1 MGKRSKARSDPKR
14 RPRKKP
20 APKRRAAPKVK
31 ARSRPPAAADETAIA
46 RPSRELNDAR
56 DQLVAMSEVL
66 HAISRSK
73 FELSA
78 VLESVAEAAA
88 RLCRADGA
96 VIFQLDGGLYR
107 FAAGYSLVPAYLEIE
122 RQSIIAPGPGTVVGR
137 AAITRQVI
145 RIDDLLSDPLYEQKE
160 ESKVEGYRS
169 MIGVPL
175 MRDGE
180 PVVVIGLGRR
190 RIDPFGDREI
200 ELATTFAAQ
209 AMIAIENAR
218 LLNELRQSLEQQTAT
233 SEVLQAISRTP
244 GDLAPVFATML
255 EKATRICQAEFAAL
269 YRLEGDGLRL
279 TATYDVPPTFAEA
292 EGTVFRPAPGGAL
305 DEVLNTGRTAHV
317 SDLAAT
323 RSYIERHP
331 RAVEA
336 VEIAGIRTTLGVP
349 MVKDNDLIGIIGL
362 FRQQV
367 RPFNDKQ
374 IELVTDFAAQA
385 VIAIENARLL
395 NELRQ
400 RTDDLA
406 HIARI
411 ADGHSGSAARLSAGR
426 FSICRRCWSSSRNR
440 GATVCGQTR
449 RHLSPG
455 KQ

>member
-1 MGKRSKARSDPKR
+1 MAKRSKARSDPKR

-20 APKRRAAPKVK
+20 APKRRAAPKVE
-31 ARSRPPAAADETAIA
+31 ARSSRPAAADETAIA

-160 ESKVEGYRS
+160 ESKVEGNRS

-209 AMIAIENAR
+209 AMIAIANR
-218 LLNELRQSLEQQTAT
+218 
-233 SEVLQAISRTP
+233 P
-244 GDLAPVFATML
+244 KP
-255 EKATRICQAEFAAL
+255 CAAL
-269 YRLEGDGLRL
+269 GMMTGSRARSSSY
-279 TATYDVPPTFAEA
+279 AA
-292 EGTVFRPAPGGAL
+292 GTVQCDVSEPA
-305 DEVLNTGRTAHV
+305 VL
-317 SDLAAT
+317 
-323 RSYIERHP
+323 I
-331 RAVEA
+331 
-336 VEIAGIRTTLGVP
+336 
-349 MVKDNDLIGIIGL
+349 
-362 FRQQV
+362 Q
-367 RPFNDKQ
+367 
-374 IELVTDFAAQA
+374 
-385 VIAIENARLL
+385 
-395 NELRQ
+395 
-400 RTDDLA
+400 
-406 HIARI
+406 
-411 ADGHSGSAARLSAGR
+411 GHCA
-426 FSICRRCWSSSRNR
+426 
-440 GATVCGQTR
+440 
-449 RHLSPG
+449 
-455 KQ
+455 

>member
-1 MGKRSKARSDPKR
+1 MAKRSKARSDPKR

-20 APKRRAAPKVK
+20 APKRRAAPKVE
-31 ARSRPPAAADETAIA
+31 ARSSWPAAADETAIA

-160 ESKVEGYRS
+160 ELKVEGNRS

-209 AMIAIENAR
+209 AMIAIANR
-218 LLNELRQSLEQQTAT
+218 
-233 SEVLQAISRTP
+233 P
-244 GDLAPVFATML
+244 KP
-255 EKATRICQAEFAAL
+255 CAAL
-269 YRLEGDGLRL
+269 GMMTGSRARSSSY
-279 TATYDVPPTFAEA
+279 AA
-292 EGTVFRPAPGGAL
+292 GTVQCDVSEPA
-305 DEVLNTGRTAHV
+305 VL
-317 SDLAAT
+317 
-323 RSYIERHP
+323 I
-331 RAVEA
+331 
-336 VEIAGIRTTLGVP
+336 
-349 MVKDNDLIGIIGL
+349 
-362 FRQQV
+362 Q
-367 RPFNDKQ
+367 
-374 IELVTDFAAQA
+374 
-385 VIAIENARLL
+385 
-395 NELRQ
+395 
-400 RTDDLA
+400 
-406 HIARI
+406 
-411 ADGHSGSAARLSAGR
+411 GHCA
-426 FSICRRCWSSSRNR
+426 
-440 GATVCGQTR
+440 
-449 RHLSPG
+449 
-455 KQ
+455 